1 MTLSTWVISFLFSAL
16 PPTPVYTGYW
26 LTADGDA
33 VIEVSRQGDVYVGR
47 YVAFRKDAATKKT
60 RLNTYSFRDM
70 KPDGDELSGKV
81 LDPQSGKGYK
91 ATLHLT
97 SPQTL
102 ELKVKAMGITAH
114 TETWTRQPA
123 GK

>member
-1 MTLSTWVISFLFSAL
+1 MTLSTWLIGFLFSAL
-16 PPTPVYTGYW
+16 PPTPAYTGYW
-26 LTADGDA
+26 LTADQDA
-33 VIEVSRQGDVYVGR
+33 VIEVSRQGAGYVGR
-47 YVAFRKDAATKKT
+47 YVAFRKDPAAKKD
-60 RLNTYSFRDM
+60 RLNTYSFKEM

-81 LDPQSGKGYK
+81 LDPKTGKDYK

-97 SPQTL
+97 GPQTL